1 MKAPFAELFDL
12 DLDERLQLVE
22 DLWDSIAKDALPG
35 PLNEGQVEELRRRRT
50 AHLANPQAGN
60 RSWAD
65 LMQRTRSRHAELRS
79 QA

>member
-35 PLNEGQVEELRRRRT
+35 ALSETQVAELHRRRT
-50 AHLANPQAGN
+50 THLANPQAGS
-60 RSWAD
+60 RAWPEI
-65 LMQRTRSRHAELRS
+65 MERTRTRHAKLRS